1 MDRNWLRIGL
11 TTALIV
17 SLTGSGT
24 VFGRGGGGGRG
35 GGFGGGG
42 FGGGGGGFH
51 GGGGGFDGGARPAG
65 GGFSGGGLGG
75 GSRPAGG
82 GFSGGAGGFGGGGFS
97 GGGFSGG
104 ASRPSLGSTPSFDH
118 GFNGVGSRPALPET
132 RPNGGAG
139 GTIGAGAGLGNRP
152 GINTGV
158 NSGAGIS
165 NRPVQLPG
173 LQPGNLGNR
182 LPNQGAG
189 VQDRFTNRPQTPQD
203 RSTNLNNRMSTGRND
218 WQNNRQNLQ
227 NDRQDWRNNHR
238 EDWKN
243 WADGHHNDYGNWY
256 HGCWNGGWYGGAG
269 WNNLWNNYPAAA
281 AFGLT
286 AWGVNRMAYG
296 FGYSAYS
303 NPYYNN
309 SMITTGGY
317 DYSQPL
323 IDYSNSA
330 VPAATGTDL
339 ATVPTTEVPS
349 QPSDEG
355 MAAFTDARNSFSQG
369 DYSRSLDQ
377 LDVALRSMPRDTVV
391 HEFRGLVLFA
401 LKKYPEAAAAI
412 YAVLSAGPGWDWTTM
427 SSLYPNVEVYTQQL
441 RELESFLK
449 ANPDSP
455 DAHFLLGYH
464 YQTTNYTE
472 AASKQFKAALALIPN
487 DKLLK
492 QLVAMTTAPD
502 PAKTP
507 TPEATQQATAAPMPV
522 PPEKILTAEKMLGS
536 WKATSTG
543 AEFQLELTANNQ
555 FSWSY
560 LRGGEKQTVKGVF
573 AVDQNNLALEP
584 DTGGTMLAEIDFA
597 NPSQFH
603 FKMIGGEADDPGLDF
618 TK

>member
-24 VFGRGGGGGRG
+24 VFGRGGGGGGGRG
-35 GGFGGGG
+35 GGFG
-42 FGGGGGGFH
+42 GGGGGGFH
-51 GGGGGFDGGARPAG
+51 GGGAAISGGARPAG
-65 GGFSGGGLGG
+65 GGFSGGGGGAGLGG
-75 GSRPAGG
+75 SPRPAGG
-82 GFSGGAGGFGGGGFS
+82 GFNGGAGSIGGGGL
-97 GGGFSGG
+97 SGG
-104 ASRPSLGSTPSFDH
+104 ASRPSLGSSPSFDH
-118 GFNGVGSRPALPET
+118 GLNGVGARPALPET
-132 RPNGGAG
+132 RPNWGAG

-152 GINTGV
+152 GINTGINTGI

-165 NRPVQLPG
+165 NRPAQLPG
-173 LQPGNLGNR
+173 LQPGNPGNR

-203 RSTNLNNRMSTGRND
+203 RSANLNNRMSTSRND

-238 EDWKN
+238 EDWQN
-243 WADGHHNDYGNWY
+243 WADGHHNYYGDWY
-256 HGCWNGGWYGGAG
+256 HGSWNGGWYGGAG

-286 AWGVNRMAYG
+286 VWGVNRMAYG

-309 SMITTGGY
+309 NVIATGGY

-323 IDYSNSA
+323 VDYSNYA

-339 ATVPTTEVPS
+339 ATVPAAGVPS

-355 MAAFTDARNSFSQG
+355 MAAFTDARNSFSLG
-369 DYSRSLDQ
+369 DYSRSLEQ
-377 LDVALRSMPRDTVV
+377 LDVALKSMPRDTVI

-464 YQTTNYTE
+464 YQTTNYTG
-472 AASKQFKAALALIPN
+472 AAAKQFQAALTLIPN
-487 DKLLK
+487 DKLLT

-502 PAKTP
+502 PAKTE
-507 TPEATQQATAAPMPV
+507 TPQAAPVLVPV
-522 PPEKILTAEKMLGS
+522 PPEKMLTAEKMLGS

-560 LRGGEKQTVKGVF
+560 LRGTEKQTVKGVF

-584 DTGGTMLAEIDFA
+584 DTGGTMLAEVDFA

-603 FKMIGGEADDPGLDF
+603 FKMIGGAADDPGLDF

>member
-24 VFGRGGGGGRG
+24 VFGRGGGGGGGRG
-35 GGFGGGG
+35 GGFGG
-42 FGGGGGGFH
+42 GGGGGGFH
-51 GGGGGFDGGARPAG
+51 GGGGAIGGGAIGGGARPAG
-65 GGFSGGGLGG
+65 GGFSGGGGAGLGG
-75 GSRPAGG
+75 SPRPAGG
-82 GFSGGAGGFGGGGFS
+82 GFSGGAT
-97 GGGFSGG
+97 
-104 ASRPSLGSTPSFDH
+104 RPSLGSSPSFDH
-118 GFNGVGSRPALPET
+118 GLSGVGSRPALPEN
-132 RPNGGAG
+132 RPNWGTG

-152 GINTGV
+152 GIS
-158 NSGAGIS
+158 SGAGIS
-165 NRPVQLPG
+165 NRPAQLPG
-173 LQPGNLGNR
+173 LQSGSLGNR

-189 VQDRFTNRPQTPQD
+189 VQDRFANRPQTPQD
-203 RSTNLNNRMSTGRND
+203 RSANLNNRMTTGRND

-238 EDWKN
+238 EDWQN
-243 WADGHHNDYGNWY
+243 WADDHHNYYGNWY
-256 HGCWNGGWYGGAG
+256 HGCWNGGWYAGAG

-281 AFGLT
+281 ALGLT

-296 FGYSAYS
+296 FGYAAYS
-303 NPYYNN
+303 NPYYTNTV
-309 SMITTGGY
+309 ITTGGY

-323 IDYSNSA
+323 IDYSNYAVPDATGEDLAA
-330 VPAATGTDL
+330 VPAAG
-339 ATVPTTEVPS
+339 VPS

-355 MAAFTDARNSFSQG
+355 MAAFNDARNSFSQG
-369 DYSRSLDQ
+369 DYSRSLEQ
-377 LDVALRSMPRDTVV
+377 LDVALKSMPRDAVV

-401 LKKYPEAAAAI
+401 LKKYPEAAAAT
-412 YAVLSAGPGWDWTTM
+412 YAVLSAGPGWDWTTL
-427 SSLYPNVEVYTQQL
+427 SSLYPKVEVYTQQL
-441 RELESFLK
+441 RELEAFLK

-487 DKLLK
+487 DKLLA

-502 PAKTP
+502 PARTA
-507 TPEATQQATAAPMPV
+507 TPEADPALVPV

-543 AEFQLELTANNQ
+543 AEFQLELNANNQ

-603 FKMIGGEADDPGLDF
+603 FKMIGGGADDPGLDF